1 MTPGLGYHEDP
12 VDKNDWDIDK
22 MGLASAPS
30 ASAGHSLMEFEG
42 EIYNQGPTSSCV
54 GQTIAGAIH
63 NVENQAA
70 ARGVDITPAKPAV
83 LSIYY
88 NSRVQHDGRDVSD
101 TGTYLRTATS
111 ALFKLGCPNDSEWPF
126 STSRARVNKRPRMGA
141 TMRGMGRR
149 GGEYYRILDAGD
161 GRITAIKAALH
172 AGHPVCFGTRVTNSF
187 LNSDGSDIIDAP
199 EAGVTFAG
207 GHAMVIVAYKDTEPA
222 GTLFKVRNS
231 WGAGW
236 RDGGYAWLTEEY
248 IRWFQS
254 NDFQVIVGWDLIK
267 ESA

>member
-1 MTPGLGYHEDP
+1 MTPGFGYLEDP
-12 VDKNDWDIDK
+12 VDTRDWDIDK
-22 MGLASAPS
+22 MGLASAPQG
-30 ASAGHSLMEFEG
+30 AGGHSLMEFEG
-42 EIYNQGPTSSCV
+42 EIYNQGRSNSCV
-54 GQTIAGAIH
+54 GQAIGGAIH

-70 ARGVDITPAKPAV
+70 ARGVDIVPAKPAV
-83 LSIYY
+83 LCIYY
-88 NSRVQHDGRDVSD
+88 PSRVEHEGRRVTDN
-101 TGTYLRTATS
+101 GTYLRTAAS

-126 STSRARVNKRPRMGA
+126 SDRTAKVNRRPRMGA

-149 GGEYYRILDAGD
+149 GGEYYRILEAGD

-172 AGHPVCFGTRVTNSF
+172 AGHPVCFGTRVNNAF
-187 LNSDGSDIIDAP
+187 LSSNGPSLIEIPGGIGD
-199 EAGVTFAG
+199 FAG
-207 GHAMVIVAYKDTEPA
+207 GHAMVIVAYKHTDPA

-231 WGAGW
+231 WGTGW